1 MNRNLTG
8 KFIHNIADDKQFNF
22 IMSRLGGERLLR
34 QKYPELY
41 KILLYTKEKSI
52 KEINASGVLAT
63 SEAGAGVYGFKDSMK
78 IRTLNY
84 DPATT
89 VQTASSINTV
99 EDTPSLIIMG
109 DLMDVNT
116 GKVLA
121 NYNVC
126 NNNSHFLMKETSCDS
141 KSIDRTR
148 EYALLANTT
157 FSKIMYDGNGKP
169 YYYSVTEN
177 VKKSCSANF
186 DIIKG
191 ITLKA
196 PVQKPERQH
205 IKQIVIRYN
214 RTGGDYSY
222 MNVNTKSN
230 CTEIFFPF
238 TGQVEFADGF
248 EPLYVD
254 KNKNFSLQIE
264 NLNDG
269 VAEFN
274 TANWNRIKWKNEG
287 RVLSWEF
294 PEDWNEM
301 LPTSSFYAA
310 NNVNFYCKM
319 NIAAKVG
326 EVIVPDIQIVI
337 SSGDSS
343 HSDPSFLKIKGISI
357 EWGCFAK
364 NTNIKMADGSSK
376 HIQDI
381 KAGERV
387 RTESGSTVVTEII
400 TGAEK
405 NMVLIETYCGN
416 RIIVT
421 NDHPMLTEN
430 GWKTAEKVNAAD
442 ILKMEYGTDA
452 IKDLYTIEYNGEVFS
467 IRTENEDAV
476 IAEGFY
482 AGDFGR
488 QNRLKEYKK
497 PEKVAN
503 EAFQQE
509 IADLIAEKNKEM
521 EEQHGK

>member
-8 KFIHNIADDKQFNF
+8 IFSHNLADDTHFDF

-41 KILLYTKEKSI
+41 KILLYTKEKNI
-52 KEINASGVLAT
+52 KEINALGALAS
-63 SEAGAGVYGFKDSMK
+63 SEASAGVYGFKDSMK

-99 EDTPSLIIMG
+99 EDTPTLIIMG
-109 DLMDVNT
+109 DLRDDNT

-126 NNNSHFLMKETSCDS
+126 DNNSHFLMKETYCDS
-141 KSIDRTR
+141 KNIDRTR
-148 EYALLANTT
+148 RYALLANTT
-157 FSKIMYDGNGKP
+157 FSKIMYDGDGKP
-169 YYYSVTEN
+169 YCYSVTEN
-177 VKKSCSANF
+177 VKKSSSANF

-196 PVQKPERQH
+196 PVQRPEHQNMKR
-205 IKQIVIRYN
+205 IVIRYN

-222 MNVNTKSN
+222 MNVNTEDHR
-230 CTEIFFPF
+230 TEIFLPF

-254 KNKNFSLQIE
+254 KNNSFSLQIE

-287 RVLSWEF
+287 GVLSWEF

-319 NIAAKVG
+319 NITARVRG
-326 EVIVPDIQIVI
+326 VIAPGFQIVI
-337 SSGDSS
+337 SSGDRS

-364 NTNIKMADGSSK
+364 NTNIKMADGSLK

-381 KAGERV
+381 KTGERV
-387 RTESGSTVVTEII
+387 RTESGSAVVTEFI
-400 TGAEK
+400 TGSEK
-405 NMVLIETYCGN
+405 NMVLIGTCRGN

-421 NDHPMLTEN
+421 KDHPMLTEN

-442 ILKMEYGTDA
+442 ILKMEYGTDT

-482 AGDFGR
+482 SGDFGC
-488 QNRLKEYKK
+488 QNRLKECKK

-509 IADLIAEKNKEM
+509 IADLIAEKNKKM